1 MLNTTSAEYD
11 LQSVYNCISY
21 VGVTTELPQVFLAI
35 YDTTPSPYPCTG
47 SEHIDI
53 TDNQI
58 SLHVPLK
65 VNGEVVLSPRNY
77 DGAVFEF
84 ISCTGM
90 LAFLQNSSHGGA
102 PIAKFYS
109 STKLCTCHCGCQIPN
124 MYNKTYVDILIAGIV
139 LTILIQKQK

>member
-65 VNGEVVLSPRNY
+65 VNGEIVLSPRNY

-90 LAFLQNSSHGGA
+90 LVFYKTQVMVEPQSQNSIH
-102 PIAKFYS
+102 
-109 STKLCTCHCGCQIPN
+109 LQ
-124 MYNKTYVDILIAGIV
+124 TYVHVIV
-139 LTILIQKQK
+139 VVRFQICIITHMWIS